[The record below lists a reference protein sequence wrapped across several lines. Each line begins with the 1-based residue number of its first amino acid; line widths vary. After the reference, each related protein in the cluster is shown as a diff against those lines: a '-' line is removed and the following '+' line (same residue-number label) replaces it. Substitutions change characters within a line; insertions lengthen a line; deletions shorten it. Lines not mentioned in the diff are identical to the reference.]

1 MKKCSCSA
9 TKNQTKLH
17 ISDNSGAKIGG
28 CIRVLKGSSAL
39 STGKVGDYV
48 VVSIKKLK
56 MKRKVKKKDIFF
68 GLIIRTAKESIN
80 EDGSYSKFK
89 KNGITLLNK
98 KKRLFTTKIIGPVSK
113 KLRANEYKKIYFQL
127 KSFLI

>member
-1 MKKCSCSA
+1 MIQ
-9 TKNQTKLH
+9 NQTKLH

-56 MKRKVKKKDIFF
+56 MKRKVKKKRYFF
-68 GLIIRTAKESIN
+68 WFN
-80 EDGSYSKFK
+80 
-89 KNGITLLNK
+89 N
-98 KKRLFTTKIIGPVSK
+98 
-113 KLRANEYKKIYFQL
+113 
-127 KSFLI
+127 